1 MDNVIKF
8 VVRTGKIVIGFKKT
22 LKLIKLGKVRYVV
35 ITSNTPEDIRSDIV
49 HYASLSSVNIISF
62 TGTNKE
68 LGSVIGKPFAVSVL
82 GIIDT
87 GQVPPEMLNNL
98 SDVGG

>member
-8 VVRTGKIVIGFKKT
+8 VVRTGKIVIGFRKT

-35 ITSNTPEDIRSDIV
+35 IASNIPEDIRFDIMY
-49 HYASLSSVNIISF
+49 YASLSGVNVILF

-68 LGSVIGKPFAVSVL
+68 LGSVIGKPFAVAVL

-87 GQVPPEMLNNL
+87 GQVPPEVLNNL
-98 SDVGG
+98 SGVGG